1 MRCLTNMPLCKKS
14 RAKILWDVKR
24 ITSFIEKKSPI
35 LALKVLPQIS
45 IPPLKPTLSVVSVQT
60 TNVLPHPDPI
70 LSISRNTL
78 VDIPPSPNLTYQ
90 PGQTIGSLCYS
101 RTTPTNGQPNLHTR
115 PPPFGKPTS
124 PFAVPFANIPTPTR
138 PPQSVDMKTLKS
150 LWWPCPLLL

>member
-1 MRCLTNMPLCKKS
+1 MPVKMHKTLLTYFRCQRWQMTDIS
-14 RAKILWDVKR
+14 RID
-24 ITSFIEKKSPI
+24 I
-35 LALKVLPQIS
+35 LKVLPQIC

-70 LSISRNTL
+70 LSISQKTL
-78 VDIPPSPNLTYQ
+78 VVIPPSPNLPYQ

-101 RTTPTNGQPNLHTR
+101 RTTPTNFQPNLQTR

-124 PFAVPFANIPTPTR
+124 PYAVPFASIPAPTR

-150 LWWPCPLLL
+150 LWWSCPLLL